1 VKVSRIKVTDS
12 KRPSLDSE
20 RAKLVGARIKRVED
34 PRLLT
39 GRGSFT
45 DDYRPPGLLH
55 VAFLRSQ
62 HAHARIVQIDTAQAR
77 AVAGVVAV
85 VTGEQLARSARPM
98 RAVSTTPGY
107 RVTDWPAL
115 AVAKVRYVG
124 EAVAAVVAQSRYVA
138 EDAAELIAIDYEP
151 LEPVFNV
158 EEAAAP
164 ESPLVHE
171 AAESNVLLSR
181 EFSHGSATPGLSHED
196 HHLSRSTAP
205 DAAETLTLRDRFRF
219 RRHAA
224 ICIEPRSY
232 IAEFNPAEDSL
243 TLHSTTQC
251 PGVVRMALA
260 ELLGMAE
267 HRVRVISIDVGGGF
281 GAKSSVYPEEVC
293 VCALARMLGRPVKW
307 TGDRREDLMATS
319 QAWDEVI
326 DAELTVRRDGAI
338 VELKAEVLADVGA
351 YSIYPW
357 TAGIEPVQ
365 TVSFLPGPYH
375 VPNYWAR
382 ARAVAT
388 CKAPTGPYRGVGR
401 PISTFVREG
410 LIERAARRLGID
422 PIEIRLRN
430 YIGNDEF
437 PYKAPTGIVWDLAD
451 FAGSLLKVRDLL
463 DYATWP
469 EHQAQARQQGRL
481 IGIGF
486 ASFVELTGIGSAT
499 SAAPGM
505 PLPAGTEAATVRIDP
520 SGTVTAIFGVAAH
533 GQGLETTLGQIVA
546 EELGVALEDVRV
558 LWGDT
563 DVAPYGTGSYAS
575 RGAVMGGGAA
585 IMASRA
591 LGEKVQ
597 RIATHLLEME
607 SAVSI
612 VTEPRPA
619 IGDRAQPRVSLKEI
633 AKAAYAGLKRLPKGM
648 EPGLQAT
655 CFYDPYYGTASY
667 ATHGA
672 VVEVDPDTFG
682 ITVLRYVVADDCG
695 RMINPL
701 IVDGQVCGGVA
712 QGLGGALL
720 EEVVYDPSGQLIT
733 GSLMDYLVPT
743 ATDVP
748 RIEVSHLDIPSPT
761 SLGGFRGVG
770 ESGTI
775 GAPAAVAN
783 AINDALSPL
792 GIELAELPITP
803 LRIFEHLAVRGRNLG
818 TQTKPSSE

>member
-1 VKVSRIKVTDS
+1 MSDS
-12 KRPSLDSE
+12 KHPFPDSE

-34 PRLLT
+34 RRLLT

-55 VAFLRSQ
+55 VAFLRAQ

-85 VTGEQLARSARPM
+85 VTGEQLAAQPL
-98 RAVSTTPGY
+98 RAVSIAPGY
-107 RVTDWPAL
+107 RLTDWPVLAL
-115 AVAKVRYVG
+115 AKVRYVG
-124 EAVAAVVAQSRYVA
+124 EAVAAIVAQTRYLA

-151 LEPVFNV
+151 LDPVFDV
-158 EEAAAP
+158 EEAAQP
-164 ESPLVHE
+164 QSPLVHE

-181 EFSHGSATPGLSHED
+181 EFLHGSSTPGLSHQD
-196 HHLSRSTAP
+196 AVDRNPSRGAGP
-205 DAAETLTLRDRFRF
+205 DAAETLTLRERFRF

-232 IAEFNPAEDSL
+232 IAEFNSAEDSL
-243 TLHSTTQC
+243 TLHSSTQC
-251 PGVVRMALA
+251 PGVVRTMLA

-267 HRVRVISIDVGGGF
+267 HRIRVLALDVGGGF
-281 GAKSSVYPEEVC
+281 GAKSSVYPEEVA

-307 TGDRREDLMATS
+307 TSDRREDLMATS

-326 DAELTVRRDGAI
+326 DAELTVKRDGAI

-351 YSIYPW
+351 YSVYPW
-357 TAGIEPVQ
+357 TAAIEPVQ

-401 PISTFVREG
+401 PISTFVMEG

-430 YIGNDEF
+430 YIGIDEF

-451 FAGSLLKVRDLL
+451 FAGTLLKVRDLL
-463 DYATWP
+463 DYLGWR
-469 EHQAQARQQGRL
+469 EQQALARQQGRI

-505 PLPAGTEAATVRIDP
+505 PLPAGTEAATVRVDP
-520 SGTVTAIFGVAAH
+520 SGTITAIFGVAAH
-533 GQGLETTLGQIVA
+533 GQGLETTLAQIVA
-546 EELGVALEDVRV
+546 EELGVALEEVRV

-591 LGEKVQ
+591 VREKAEK
-597 RIATHLLEME
+597 IATHLLETASPM
-607 SAVSI
+607 SVA
-612 VTEPRPA
+612 TEPQPA
-619 IGDRAQPRVSLKEI
+619 IADGAQPRVGLKEI
-633 AKAAYAGLKRLPKGM
+633 AKAAYAGLKRLPKGI
-648 EPGLQAT
+648 EPGLEAT
-655 CFYDPYYGTASY
+655 CFYDPYHGTASY

-682 ITVLRYVVADDCG
+682 VTVLRYVVADDCG

-701 IVDGQVCGGVA
+701 IVDGQVFGGVA

-733 GSLMDYLVPT
+733 GSLMDYLVAT
-743 ATDVP
+743 ATDIP

-792 GIELAELPITP
+792 GIELGELPITP
-803 LRIFEHLAVRGRNLG
+803 LRIFEHLAARSRDPG
-818 TQTKPSSE
+818 TPGKSSGG

>member
-1 VKVSRIKVTDS
+1 MSDS
-12 KRPSLDSE
+12 KHPSPDSE

-34 PRLLT
+34 RRLLT

-55 VAFLRSQ
+55 VAFLRAE
-62 HAHARIVQIDTAQAR
+62 HAHARIAQIDTTQAR

-85 VTGEQLARSARPM
+85 MTGEQLAWSARPM

-107 RVTDWPAL
+107 RVTDWPVL

-124 EAVAAVVAQSRYVA
+124 EAVAAIVAQTRYVA
-138 EDAAELIAIDYEP
+138 EDAAELIAVDYEP
-151 LEPVFNV
+151 LESVFNV
-158 EEAAAP
+158 EEAARP

-181 EFSHGSATPGLSHED
+181 EFSHGSAIPGLSHKDADD
-196 HHLSRSTAP
+196 HNPRCSADP
-205 DAAETLTLRDRFRF
+205 DTAETLTLHDRFRF

-224 ICIEPRSY
+224 VCIEPRSY

-251 PGVVRMALA
+251 PGVVRTAVA

-281 GAKSSVYPEEVC
+281 GAKSSVYPEEVT
-293 VCALARMLGRPVKW
+293 VCALARILGRPVKW
-307 TGDRREDLMATS
+307 TSDRREDLMATS

-326 DAELTVRRDGAI
+326 DAELTVKRDGAI

-351 YSIYPW
+351 YSVYPW

-401 PISTFVREG
+401 PISTFVMEG

-463 DYATWP
+463 DYAMWR
-469 EHQAQARQQGRL
+469 ERQAQARQQGRL

-505 PLPAGTEAATVRIDP
+505 PLPAGTEAATVRVDP

-533 GQGLETTLGQIVA
+533 GQGLETTLSQIVA
-546 EELGVALEDVRV
+546 QELGVALADVRV

-591 LGEKVQ
+591 VGEKVR

-607 SAVSI
+607 SAI
-612 VTEPRPA
+612 IIATEPRLA
-619 IGDRAQPRVSLKEI
+619 IGDRALPRVGLKEV

-648 EPGLQAT
+648 EPGLEAT

-667 ATHGA
+667 ATHGT
-672 VVEVDPDTFG
+672 VVEVDRDTFS
-682 ITVLRYVVADDCG
+682 IAVLRYVVADDCG

-733 GSLMDYLVPT
+733 GSLMDYLVAT
-743 ATDVP
+743 ATDLP
-748 RIEVSHLDIPSPT
+748 RIEVGHLDIPSPT

-792 GIELAELPITP
+792 GVELGELPITP
-803 LRIFEHLAVRGRNLG
+803 LRIFERLDARSRDGGMQRRS
-818 TQTKPSSE
+818 SSE

>member
-1 VKVSRIKVTDS
+1 MSESKQPSRDS
-12 KRPSLDSE
+12 Q
-20 RAKLVGARIKRVED
+20 RAKLVGARLKRVED
-34 PRLLT
+34 RRLLT

-55 VAFLRSQ
+55 VAFLRAPY
-62 HAHARIVQIDTAQAR
+62 AHARIVQIDTKQAR

-85 VTGEQLARSARPM
+85 VTGDELERSVRPM

-107 RVTDWPAL
+107 RVTDWPVL
-115 AVAKVRYVG
+115 AVTKVRYVG
-124 EAVAAVVAQSRYVA
+124 EAVAAVVAQTRYVA

-151 LEPVFNV
+151 LGVVFDV

-171 AAESNVLLSR
+171 AVDSNVLLAR
-181 EFSHGSATPGLSHED
+181 EFSHGSAILGLSHKEAVD
-196 HHLSRSTAP
+196 HNPSRSAGT
-205 DAAETLTLRDRFRF
+205 DATETLTLRDRFRF

-224 ICIEPRSY
+224 VCIEPRSY

-251 PGVVRMALA
+251 PGVVRTAVA

-281 GAKSSVYPEEVC
+281 GAKSSVYPEEVT

-326 DAELTVRRDGAI
+326 DAELTVKRDGAI

-351 YSIYPW
+351 YSVYPW

-375 VPNYWAR
+375 MPNYWAR

-401 PISTFVREG
+401 PISTFVMEG
-410 LIERAARRLGID
+410 LIERAARRLVID

-430 YIGNDEF
+430 YIGIDEF

-463 DYATWP
+463 DYAMWR
-469 EHQAQARQQGRL
+469 ERQAQARQQGRL

-505 PLPAGTEAATVRIDP
+505 PLPAGTEAATVRVDP

-546 EELGVALEDVRV
+546 EELGVPLEDVRV

-591 LGEKVQ
+591 VAEKVR
-597 RIATHLLEME
+597 RIAAHLLETA
-607 SAVSI
+607 SPTSI
-612 VTEPRPA
+612 ATEPRTV
-619 IGDRAQPRVSLKEI
+619 IGDRTEPRVRLKEI

-667 ATHGA
+667 ATHGT
-672 VVEVDPDTFG
+672 VVEIDPDTFR

-733 GSLMDYLVPT
+733 GSLMDYLVAT
-743 ATDVP
+743 ASDIP
-748 RIEVSHLDIPSPT
+748 RIEVGHLDIPSPT

-792 GIELAELPITP
+792 GIELGELPITP
-803 LRIFEHLAVRGRNLG
+803 LRIFEHLVARNRDGG
-818 TQTKPSSE
+818 TQRKSSSG

>member
-1 VKVSRIKVTDS
+1 MSESIH
-12 KRPSLDSE
+12 PSLDSQ
-20 RAKLVGARIKRVED
+20 RAELVGARVKRVED
-34 PRLLT
+34 RRLLT

-55 VAFLRSQ
+55 VAFLRAPY
-62 HAHARIVQIDTAQAR
+62 AHARIVQIDTVQAC
-77 AVAGVVAV
+77 AVSGVVAV
-85 VTGEQLARSARPM
+85 VTGEELARSVQPM
-98 RAVSTTPGY
+98 RAISTTPGY
-107 RVTDWPAL
+107 RVTDWPVL

-124 EAVAAVVAQSRYVA
+124 EAVAAVVAQTRYIA
-138 EDAAELIAIDYEP
+138 EDAAELIGIDYEP
-151 LEPVFNV
+151 LGPVFNV
-158 EEAAAP
+158 EEAAEP
-164 ESPLVHE
+164 EAPLVHE

-181 EFSHGSATPGLSHED
+181 EFSHGSAISGLSRADAVDHEP
-196 HHLSRSTAP
+196 SPPAGP
-205 DAAETLTLRDRFRF
+205 DAAGTLTLRDRFRF

-224 ICIEPRSY
+224 VCIEPRSY

-251 PGVVRMALA
+251 PGVVRTAVA

-281 GAKSSVYPEEVC
+281 GAKSSVYPEEVTI
-293 VCALARMLGRPVKW
+293 CALARMLCRPVKW

-326 DAELTVRRDGAI
+326 DAELTVKRDGVI

-351 YSIYPW
+351 YSVYPW

-401 PISTFVREG
+401 PISTFVMEG

-430 YIGNDEF
+430 YIRIGEF

-451 FAGSLLKVRDLL
+451 FAGSLLKARDLL
-463 DYATWP
+463 DYVMWR
-469 EHQAQARQQGRL
+469 EQQAQARQRGRL
-481 IGIGF
+481 VGIGF

-505 PLPAGTEAATVRIDP
+505 QLPAGTEAATVRVDP
-520 SGTVTAIFGVAAH
+520 SGTITAIFGVAAH

-546 EELGVALEDVRV
+546 EELGVALEEVRV

-591 LGEKVQ
+591 VGEKVR
-597 RIATHLLEME
+597 RIAAHLLETASPMS
-607 SAVSI
+607 SA
-612 VTEPRPA
+612 TEPRPV
-619 IGDRAQPRVSLKEI
+619 IGDRTGPRAGLKEI

-648 EPGLQAT
+648 EPGLEAT

-672 VVEVDPDTFG
+672 VVEVDPDTFR

-733 GSLMDYLVPT
+733 GSLMDYLVAT
-743 ATDVP
+743 ATDIP
-748 RIEVSHLDIPSPT
+748 PIEVCHLDIPSPT

-792 GIELAELPITP
+792 GIELGELPITP
-803 LRIFEHLAVRGRNLG
+803 LRIFERLAARSRDRG
-818 TQTKPSSE
+818 TQKKSSSG